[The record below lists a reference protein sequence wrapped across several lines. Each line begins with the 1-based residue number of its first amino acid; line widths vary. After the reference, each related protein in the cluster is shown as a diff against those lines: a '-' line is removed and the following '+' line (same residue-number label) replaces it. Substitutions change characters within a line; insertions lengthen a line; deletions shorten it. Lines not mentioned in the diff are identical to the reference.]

1 MNKKAQNFSEYA
13 LVIGIIAILLF
24 AMQAYFKRGIQ
35 GVIKA
40 TSDDLGTPAQE
51 AYYNEKKE
59 NVSSQ
64 FLGARE
70 LKMKAYSAE
79 PTTVTRDQEIVVVEK
94 NRGARSTAIN
104 KDQTITKAN
113 WTVTYNA
120 TQQNQFGGQESKD
133 QAGSVSGSAAVSGAV
148 QP

>member
-13 LVIGIIAILLF
+13 LIIGIVTILLF
-24 AMQAYFKRGIQ
+24 AMQTYFKRGIQ

-51 AYYNEKKE
+51 AHLQETDQ

-64 FLGARE
+64 FLGAKE
-70 LKMKAYSAE
+70 YNMKAYSAD
-79 PTTVTRDQEIVVVEK
+79 PTTVTKVQEIVTAEENK
-94 NRGARSTAIN
+94 GARTTTIN
-104 KDQTITKAN
+104 KDETLTEAN
-113 WTVTYNA
+113 WTVTYNN
-120 TQQNQFGGQESKD
+120 TQQNQFSGQKNKD
-133 QAGSVSGSAAVSGAV
+133 QVSTGSVAATGGAA